1 MAARYDARVKDDG
14 KHEGPART
22 SPYPASRLGASI
34 RLVDTARE
42 IEQADRML
50 GAVAGGKLDVIA
62 RQIRALQRE
71 AQEIL
76 ERAQRDLEL
85 HRAECAFQK
94 RPGATYHLY
103 ERANGSLYFSM
114 LSVEEWGGAPPH
126 PHRGSYRLEL
136 DQSWTPVNAE
146 T

>member
-1 MAARYDARVKDDG
+1 MNIPHAKFTGLRHKRPLRV
-14 KHEGPART
+14 
-22 SPYPASRLGASI
+22 LGAQP
-34 RLVDTARE
+34 RL
-42 IEQADRML
+42 DRVSAHDDRL
-50 GAVAGGKLDVIA
+50 L
-62 RQIRALQRE
+62 RQGQGLP
-71 AQEIL
+71 
-76 ERAQRDLEL
+76 QRDLEL

-103 ERANGSLYFSM
+103 ERGNGSLYFSM

-136 DQSWTPVNAE
+136 DQSWTPVE